1 MGKGQS
7 RRGEHLY
14 FFFICII
21 IAPILMCGCS
31 HVYEGFVS
39 RPEFKGAP
47 ELSRARQYNI
57 IECFHEG
64 RFIFF

>member
-39 RPEFKGAP
+39 RPE
-47 ELSRARQYNI
+47 LSRARQYN
-57 IECFHEG
+57 
-64 RFIFF
+64 RMLS